1 MQYGTRQHD
10 IVCLSSQS
18 WDEPMWTN
26 KQHIMSR
33 LAREH
38 RVLHVDYGAR
48 PLPAYIKKRAS
59 QRAADLAH
67 PARLLTD
74 GVAWRGDTLW
84 TADHWL
90 PLAAWALPR
99 DSKLRDYLWHDL
111 KLKFIESFV
120 EQEATHDPIAWVYH
134 PCYGDAVE
142 RMPRKL
148 LVYDCVD
155 NYAAFPKYKD
165 KAWLAERER
174 RLCERADLVFTTS
187 EPLYELR
194 KKHNPDNTFLVHNV
208 GDAEHFNKALDPGTA
223 IPDEILALRER
234 GPIIG
239 FVGAVSNY
247 KLNID
252 WLKAMAHAKPDY
264 QIVLIGPVGMSDPE
278 TNVDELQKIDNIH
291 LLGVRAYRALPN
303 YLTGFDVAVIPYRL
317 NSYTESV
324 FPIKFFEFLASGK
337 PVVISPLPSVSA
349 FFKDVLVAE
358 DADQFIGHCEAV
370 LDEGAEQDLS
380 RQSHRLKL
388 AAENS
393 WPRRIGEIMGHIE
406 RKLDERGLA

>member
-38 RVLHVDYGAR
+38 RVLHVDYGAQ
-48 PLPAYIKKRAS
+48 PLPAYIKKRAG
-59 QRAADLAH
+59 QRLADLAH

-74 GVAWRGDTLW
+74 GVVWRGGTLW

-90 PLAAWALPR
+90 PLAAWALPKDAR
-99 DSKLRDYLWHDL
+99 LRDYLWHDV
-111 KLKFIESFV
+111 KLKFVESFARDHA
-120 EQEATHDPIAWVYH
+120 EHDPIAWVYH
-134 PCYGDAVE
+134 PSYGDAVE

-165 KAWLAERER
+165 KAWLVEREQ
-174 RLCERADLVFTTS
+174 RLCERADLVFCTS

-194 KKHNPDNTFLVHNV
+194 RKHNPENTFLVHNV
-208 GDAEHFNKALDPGTA
+208 GDAEHFNKVLDPGTA
-223 IPDEILALRER
+223 VPDELLAIRER

-247 KLNID
+247 KLNLD
-252 WLKAMAHAKPDY
+252 WLRAMARAKPDY

-278 TNVDELQKIDNIH
+278 TNVDELQRIPNIH
-291 LLGVRAYRALPN
+291 LLGVRSYQALPN
-303 YLTGFDVAVIPYRL
+303 YIKGFDVSVIPYRI

-349 FFKDVLVAE
+349 FFGDVLVAQDSDE
-358 DADQFIGHCEAV
+358 FIAHCEAV
-370 LDEGAEQDLS
+370 LGGAEQDLT
-380 RQSHRLKL
+380 RQSHRLGL
-388 AAENS
+388 AAEHS
-393 WPRRIGEIMGHIE
+393 WPKRIGEIMGHIE
-406 RKLDERGLA
+406 RKLDDKGVL